1 MGAGKVGVVTGASS
15 GIGHA
20 IAAAL
25 IRAGY
30 TVYGL
35 ARRVDRMKDLAD
47 LGGRPRGVDLT
58 DPAATEAV
66 ITEILAE
73 HGQLDVLINNAGAG
87 LYGAVEDVPL
97 DDVRQAFELNLLAAA
112 RLTQLVLPGMRR
124 QRSGRIVMISS
135 IGGVISLPLG
145 GWYHATKHALE
156 GLTDSLRQE
165 VAGFGV
171 AVVLIEPGL
180 IKSEFQDGTPDQL
193 ERYSGAGAYAAT
205 ARKMADQVGASGAGD
220 ARFSEPS
227 VVADAVL
234 TAVTAGRPKARS
246 AVGYLARP
254 LLTLERL
261 LPTRLYDKIVSPRE

>member
-1 MGAGKVGVVTGASS
+1 MDAGTVSVDTGASS

-20 IAAAL
+20 IAATL
-25 IRAGY
+25 IRAGH

-35 ARRVDRMKDLAD
+35 ARRVDRMADLAE

-58 DPAATEAV
+58 EPAATERV
-66 ITEILAE
+66 ITEIIAE
-73 HGQLDVLINNAGAG
+73 HGQIDVLINNAGAG

-97 DDVRQAFELNLLAAA
+97 DAARQAFELNVITAA

-124 QRSGRIVMISS
+124 QRAGRIVMISS

-145 GWYHATKHALE
+145 GWFHATKHALE

-165 VAGFGV
+165 VAGFGI
-171 AVVLIEPGL
+171 AVVVIEPGL
-180 IKSEFQDGTPDQL
+180 VRSEFQDGTPDQL
-193 ERYSGAGAYAAT
+193 QRYSGDGAYAAM
-205 ARKMADQVGASGAGD
+205 ARKMAGQVGASGGSD

-234 TAVTAGRPKARS
+234 AAVDAARPKTRY

-254 LLTLERL
+254 LLKLERL
-261 LPTRLYDKIVSPRE
+261 LPTRLYDKIVTPRE